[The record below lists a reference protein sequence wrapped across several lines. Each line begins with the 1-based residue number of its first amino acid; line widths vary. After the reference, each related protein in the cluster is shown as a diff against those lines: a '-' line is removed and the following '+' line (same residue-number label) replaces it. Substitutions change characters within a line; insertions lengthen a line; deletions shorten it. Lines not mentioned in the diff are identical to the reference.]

1 MKFGVFVVIGA
12 LVLAGC
18 TEPVSTSLKAREG
31 QTAQQAVDTVLQVR
45 AISLV
50 VGVACR
56 GQGITLRDADYRA
69 AVARDVRNLAAQGYA
84 LADLERASKRANL
97 NDRLTKNAIRYL
109 EARGVRKDDPET
121 LCAYG
126 RREMAAGTAVGRLLK
141 MT

>member
-1 MKFGVFVVIGA
+1 MRIKVLAIVGA
-12 LVLAGC
+12 LALAAC
-18 TEPVSTSLKAREG
+18 DAPQTSLQAKPG

-56 GQGITLRDADYRA
+56 NRGITLRDTNFQA
-69 AVARDVRNLAAQGYA
+69 AVARDVRNLTRQGYS
-84 LADLERASKRANL
+84 LAELERANKRANQ

-109 EARGVRKDDPET
+109 QARGVRKNDPAS

-141 MT
+141 KT